1 MLVAYVAVA
10 ILVGEEFGYESN
22 VQRFAPITFT
32 LFTYGVVA
40 VATGYLADRYPA
52 IKMLTLGLAIATV
65 AAFGVALSVNY
76 FMLLAC
82 FVLLGVGLGFYH
94 PVGLSYISK
103 VFGPKH
109 RGKAL
114 GINGIGGNLGWLL
127 SPILTAMI
135 AVWFGW
141 RAAFVV
147 WGCLG
152 LVFIGLVI
160 FIFGSGVL
168 KGNNANGDPNGK
180 GRGQRTVVDLE
191 ELQAV
196 SEETVAPTSKEDYTA
211 SLRSLLTFL
220 VLIVILITV
229 FRGFY
234 FHGLTDTLPTF
245 LVDERGDDLP
255 SDDPALRLILAGG
268 FLSMLYLMGIFAE
281 PLGGWMKDRYSA
293 RRPIF
298 LASLAN
304 AGSIALIIMATAPW
318 MLVLGVTTFGFCFL
332 LLMSVVN
339 ATIADVAPPQV
350 RGTFFG
356 ITFLTRD
363 GIGAFAPLFV
373 GYVAD
378 TTGSFTGAYWVLAV
392 GAVITALLA
401 LGLKKSNVAM
411 MEASAGRKGA

>member
-10 ILVGEEFGYESN
+10 VLVGEEFGYESN

-32 LFTYGVVA
+32 LFTYGMVA
-40 VATGYLADRYPA
+40 VATGYLADRHEA
-52 IKMLTLGLAIATV
+52 IKMLTLGLVIATI
-65 AAFGVALSVNY
+65 ASFGIALAVNY
-76 FMLLAC
+76 YMLLAF
-82 FVLLGVGLGFYH
+82 FVLLGIGLGFYH

-114 GINGIGGNLGWLL
+114 GINGIGGNMGWLL

-135 AVWFGW
+135 AAWYGW
-141 RAAFVV
+141 RVAFVA

-168 KGNNANGDPNGK
+168 RSGNGTNERNGSGK
-180 GRGQRTVVDLE
+180 NQKAVVDLKE
-191 ELQAV
+191 VEAT
-196 SEETVAPTSKEDYTA
+196 SEETVAKTSAEDYKT
-211 SLRSLLTFL
+211 SLRTMLTFL

-234 FHGLTDTLPTF
+234 FHGLTDTLPTYLF
-245 LVDERGDDLP
+245 KERGDDLP
-255 SDDPALRLILAGG
+255 SDDPAVRLIIAGG

-281 PLGGWMKDRYSA
+281 PLGGWIKDRYGA

-298 LASLAN
+298 FASLIN
-304 AGSIALIIMATAPW
+304 AGSIALIITSTTSW
-318 MLVLGVTTFGFCFL
+318 MMVLGVTTFGFCFL

-378 TTGSFTGAYWVLAV
+378 TSGSFTGAYWVLAV

-401 LGLKKSNVAM
+401 LGLKKSNVEMVKA
-411 MEASAGRKGA
+411 ASSDR

>member
-10 ILVGEEFGYESN
+10 VLVGEEFGYESN

-32 LFTYGVVA
+32 LFTYGIVAVVA
-40 VATGYLADRYPA
+40 GYLADRHEA
-52 IKMLTLGLAIATV
+52 IKMLTLGLVISTI
-65 AAFGVALSVNY
+65 AAFGVAISVNY
-76 FMLLAC
+76 YMLLAC

-135 AVWFGW
+135 AAWYGW
-141 RAAFVV
+141 RVAFVA

-168 KGNNANGDPNGK
+168 RSAVGTNERTGPGK
-180 GRGQRTVVDLE
+180 NQKAVVDLKE
-191 ELQAV
+191 VEAT
-196 SEETVAPTSKEDYTA
+196 SEETVARTSAEDYKT
-211 SLRSLLTFL
+211 SLRTMLTFL
-220 VLIVILITV
+220 VLIVVLITV

-245 LVDERGDDLP
+245 LQEERGDDLP
-255 SDDPALRLILAGG
+255 SDDPAVRLIIAGG
-268 FLSMLYLMGIFAE
+268 FLSMLYMMGIIAE
-281 PLGGWMKDRYSA
+281 PLGGWIKDRYGA

-304 AGSIALIIMATAPW
+304 AGSIALIITSTESW
-318 MLVLGVTTFGFCFL
+318 MMVLGVTTFGFCFL

-378 TTGSFTGAYWVLAV
+378 TSGSFTGAYWVLAV

-401 LGLKKSNVAM
+401 LGLKKSNVEM
-411 MEASAGRKGA
+411 VEAASSSR

>member
-10 ILVGEEFGYESN
+10 VLVGEEFGYESN

-40 VATGYLADRYPA
+40 VATGYLADRYEA

-65 AAFGVALSVNY
+65 AAFGIALSVNFY
-76 FMLLAC
+76 MLLAF
-82 FVLLGVGLGFYH
+82 FVLLGGGLGFYH

-114 GINGIGGNLGWLL
+114 GINGIGGNMGWLL

-135 AVWFGW
+135 AAWYGW
-141 RAAFVV
+141 RVAFVA

-168 KGNNANGDPNGK
+168 RSANRKNEKNGSGK
-180 GRGQRTVVDLE
+180 NQKAVVDLKE
-191 ELQAV
+191 VEAT
-196 SEETVAPTSKEDYTA
+196 SEETVAKTSAEDYKT
-211 SLRSLLTFL
+211 SLRTMLTFL

-245 LVDERGDDLP
+245 LQEERGDDLP
-255 SDDPALRLILAGG
+255 SDDPSVRLIIAGG
-268 FLSMLYLMGIFAE
+268 FLSMLYLMGVIAE
-281 PLGGWMKDRYSA
+281 PVGGWIKDRYGA

-298 LASLAN
+298 FASLAN
-304 AGSIALIIMATAPW
+304 AGSIVLIITSTESW
-318 MLVLGVTTFGFCFL
+318 MMVLGVTTFGFCFL

-378 TTGSFTGAYWVLAV
+378 TSGSFTGAYWVLAV

-401 LGLKKSNVAM
+401 LCLRKSNVEM
-411 MEASAGRKGA
+411 VESASSGR